1 MVQCELHREQLRS
14 CVFCRGSFNGFSSCL
29 GEEMGEHRSIEG
41 GERLIG
47 MALVN
52 LLVEGTFSSVYTIDG

>member
-1 MVQCELHREQLRS
+1 MNCIENSYDRVCFVEGVLM
-14 CVFCRGSFNGFSSCL
+14 GFSSCL
-29 GEEMGEHRSIEG
+29 GEEMGEHKSIEG

-52 LLVEGTFSSVYTIDG
+52 LLVKGIFSSVYTIDGWCV